1 MLTREGTKATPA
13 DRERNYHA
21 LVRDVI
27 LGTLAVIFV
36 SLAVPAW
43 ILRAEYRKTYSA
55 PVALVPAAEVLRERM
70 SPVVVPPRPPKILEL
85 AERLVRQEAERRA
98 AERRAAAHAPSRV
111 PLPPP
116 VARPVTV
123 DPPAVTS
130 PSVVAPSPS
139 WSPLPIELQQSP

>member
-1 MLTREGTKATPA
+1 MRTHAEKKESSA
-13 DRERNYHA
+13 DRELNYRA

-43 ILRAEYRKTYSA
+43 IIRAEYRKTYGTPA
-55 PVALVPAAEVLRERM
+55 NLAPAAEVLRERM
-70 SPVVVPPRPPKILEL
+70 SQVTVAPRPPHILEL

-98 AERRAAAHAPSRV
+98 AERRAAADPPPRV

-116 VARPVTV
+116 AARPV
-123 DPPAVTS
+123 PAGSPFVTTS
-130 PSVVAPSPS
+130 
-139 WSPLPIELQQSP
+139 PIELQQGP